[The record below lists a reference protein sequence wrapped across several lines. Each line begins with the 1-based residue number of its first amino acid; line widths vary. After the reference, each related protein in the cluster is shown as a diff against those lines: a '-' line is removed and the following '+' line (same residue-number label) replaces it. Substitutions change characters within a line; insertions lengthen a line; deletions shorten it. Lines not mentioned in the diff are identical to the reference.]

1 MEKMVMSTTGHYSER
16 RERNPKNQQK
26 DVASRCFLEEIPQYK
41 ECAIR
46 KRLASTSQEEK
57 HRSCC
62 FKFQGFSAQAAIS
75 TSRIHPCL
83 SNLLRLSPSVSLS
96 LSLFLSLTLPPCFL
110 SLFIVFLTDLQS
122 SLSIF
127 FLPLHILSHAL
138 KPCKELS
145 LSNHLCPTT
154 GLLKPLKQTAATG
167 KDN

>member
-1 MEKMVMSTTGHYSER
+1 MEKIVLSTTGHYSES

-96 LSLFLSLTLPPCFL
+96 LSLTLPPCFL
-110 SLFIVFLTDLQS
+110 SLFIVLLTDLQS
-122 SLSIF
+122 SLSLPF
-127 FLPLHILSHAL
+127 FFFPFTSFPMH
-138 KPCKELS
+138 
-145 LSNHLCPTT
+145 
-154 GLLKPLKQTAATG
+154 
-167 KDN
+167 